1 MADDPTYA
9 PLTWDDAG
17 KRFYTTGV
25 SHGVLF
31 VYDSSLNSGAGG
43 YRDGV
48 AWNGLTAVTEKPTG
62 AEATPQYADDIKYLN
77 LISKEDFAAT
87 IEAFMYPDEFKECNG
102 EASIATGVYVG
113 QQKRKMFGFS
123 YMTRIGNDTDGDDHG
138 YQIHLIYGCLAA
150 PTEVAHNTIN
160 DSPEA
165 ATMSWEISTTPIDVT
180 GKRPTAHIVID
191 SVKVNND
198 TKMTAL
204 KTMLWGSTTANSKLP
219 AITDLLTIFGTGNG

>member
-1 MADDPTYA
+1 MPDPTYA
-9 PLTWDDAG
+9 ALTWDDQG
-17 KRFYTTGV
+17 KRKYKTGV

-43 YRDGV
+43 YKDGV

-62 AEATPQYADDIKYLN
+62 AEATALYADDIKYLN

-87 IEAFMYPDEFKECNG
+87 IEAYMYPDEFKECNG
-102 EASIATGVYVG
+102 EASLATGVYVG

-123 YMTRIGNDTDGDDHG
+123 YMNRIGNDTDGDDYG
-138 YQIHLIYGCLAA
+138 YEIHLIYGCLAA
-150 PTEVAHNTIN
+150 PTEVANNTIN

-165 ATMSWEISTTPIDVT
+165 ATMSWEISTTPIDIT
-180 GKRPTAHIVID
+180 GLKPSAHIIID
-191 SVKVNND
+191 STKVNND

-204 KTMLWGSTTANSKLP
+204 KTMLWGSTTANSHLP
-219 AITDLLTIFGTGNG
+219 TVAELLTIFGTGNG